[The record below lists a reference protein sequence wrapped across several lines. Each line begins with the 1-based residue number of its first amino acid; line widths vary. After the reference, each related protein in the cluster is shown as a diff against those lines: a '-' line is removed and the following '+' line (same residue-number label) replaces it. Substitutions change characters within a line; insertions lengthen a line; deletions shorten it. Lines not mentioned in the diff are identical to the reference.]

1 MNENYDMATP
11 ISSLNNQRTDV
22 NNLVKQVEN
31 NIENFN
37 QTKENFL
44 PNQQQPEQYTYNP
57 NIPLDNTPPVVNQQP
72 NPIPQYQPFLESN
85 SNNFNNVF
93 AQKKAQENNQVTT
106 EPKKEVI
113 EVEEKKPF
121 FSSLVSNCKEFM
133 IIVLLYSVISHK
145 KVSKLLLTNIPHLT
159 QFNSTIPL
167 IILRGFIFATLFFII
182 KYFI

>member
-37 QTKENFL
+37 QTKESFL
-44 PNQQQPEQYTYNP
+44 PNQQQNDQYTYNP
-57 NIPLDNTPPVVNQQP
+57 NIPLDNNPPVVTQQP
-72 NPIPQYQPFLESN
+72 NPVPQYQPFLESN
-85 SNNFNNVF
+85 SNNFNKMF
-93 AQKKAQENNQVTT
+93 TQKQEQEQVKT
-106 EPKKEVI
+106 EPKEEVEEI
-113 EVEEKKPF
+113 EEKKPF
-121 FSSLVSNCKEFM
+121 FTSLLSNCKEFM

-145 KVSKLLLTNIPHLT
+145 KVSKLLLTNIPILT
-159 QFNSTIPL
+159 QFKSTIPL
-167 IILRGFIFATLFFII
+167 IIFRGFIFATLFFII